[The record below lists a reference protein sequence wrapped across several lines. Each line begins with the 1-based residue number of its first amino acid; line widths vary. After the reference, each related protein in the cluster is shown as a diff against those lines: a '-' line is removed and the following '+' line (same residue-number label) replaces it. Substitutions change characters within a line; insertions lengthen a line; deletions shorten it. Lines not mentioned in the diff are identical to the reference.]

1 MVVKLSLQ
9 RAKALCVKGII
20 MPAKDQS
27 LAKILLAYETSKHLA
42 WHSIIIN
49 KKAIF

>member
-27 LAKILLAYETSKHLA
+27 LA
-42 WHSIIIN
+42 N
-49 KKAIF
+49 KQLESCMTANKQSFV